1 MLLKTQR
8 PLTKIR
14 ATLGP
19 PNYMHLIDLYDTF
32 LEWS

>member
-8 PLTKIR
+8 PLTKIQ

-19 PNYMHLIDLYDTF
+19 PNYMYLIDFYETF